1 MNNIF
6 YMKLAFINMKKNRRT
21 YIPYLLSCIG
31 TIAMFYMMSAIAE
44 SGGMENVFAG
54 DTIRAFMRMGVGI
67 IGFFAVLFLFYT
79 NSFLV
84 KRRKKEF
91 GLFNILGMEKRH
103 IARVLLF
110 ETLYTIIISLGLGIV
125 LGIVLGKGMYLLLL
139 RIIAI

>member
-1 MNNIF
+1 MNSIF
-6 YMKLAFINMKKNRRT
+6 YMKIAFTNMKKNRRT

-91 GLFNILGMEKRH
+91 GLFNILEWKRD
-103 IARVLLF
+103 ILQEYCCLRRYTRLSSVLDW
-110 ETLYTIIISLGLGIV
+110 ELY
-125 LGIVLGKGMYLLLL
+125 
-139 RIIAI
+139 

>member
-1 MNNIF
+1 MNSIF
-6 YMKLAFINMKKNRRT
+6 YMKIAFTNMKKNRRT

-125 LGIVLGKGMYLLLL
+125 LGIVDRKSVV
-139 RIIAI
+139 